1 LAGFILYAGTA
12 VESAIVMIPQPIMAT
27 AAIINMI
34 IGTGFCTAV
43 DQVRKNNIAIHDI
56 TSKIL
61 AIKPYSLGAVQ
72 L

>member
-1 LAGFILYAGTA
+1 
-12 VESAIVMIPQPIMAT
+12 MIPLPIMAT

-43 DQVRKNNIAIHDI
+43 DQVRKNSIAIHDI